1 MPSDTS
7 TLYTV
12 SELAAEAALALASV
26 DQQSG
31 RVRQAPS
38 LRSIRYYN
46 AHGLL
51 DPPARFQGRTALYGR
66 RHLLQLIAIKHLQSR
81 GQSLVEIQQRLLGIG
96 DAELARITGLPS
108 AHEPPGPP
116 VSSEDPDEGPD
127 NFWAAVP
134 SPPQAASPASGVEAV
149 RLDPSALLLLEG
161 LQRSIHDDDI
171 EALRIAA
178 APLLKLLRA
187 RRLVCRTP
195 EVSP

>member
-7 TLYTV
+7 RLYTV

-51 DPPARFQGRTALYGR
+51 DPPVRFQGRTALYGH

-81 GQSLVEIQQRLLGIG
+81 EHPLVEIQQRLLGIG
-96 DAELARITGLPS
+96 DAELARLTGLSSAPAANEPAAERDEAFWASLPS
-108 AHEPPGPP
+108 AP
-116 VSSEDPDEGPD
+116 SS
-127 NFWAAVP
+127 
-134 SPPQAASPASGVEAV
+134 ASSARGVEAV

-161 LQRSIHDDDI
+161 LQRPVHDDDI

-187 RRLVCRTP
+187 RQLVRRAP